1 MKIEKLFRPIPTLSK
16 RMFHTSR
23 GRNLVAVLAILLTT
37 MMFTTLFT
45 LSQSMSQNLIE
56 MTFRQTGYNAE
67 ASMRGLSEEQADLI
81 ANHPDVEELG
91 RSIVLGLAENREL
104 SGRSVEIRWANDPY
118 AQHSYALPTTGHL
131 PQAADEIALDTLT
144 LDRLGIPHELGA
156 PVTLEWRK
164 DSSDPDAETIR
175 ADFTLCGFWEGNQSS
190 YSSMA
195 WVSRVY
201 ADKMTG
207 GILSTDPNQIFGLY
221 MVQVNL
227 YSDQNIEETMERV
240 LADTGLSELEYSVN
254 LAYSPEMGAVAAQE
268 NLPMYLGMGLVFIA
282 GYLIIYN
289 IFQISVTADVQFYGK
304 LKTLGTTTRQLKKLI
319 YNQANRLCIVG
330 IPAGLILGWLLGTVL
345 VPVLM
350 GSMEG
355 TAVVSA
361 SPMIFIGSAL
371 FAWATVL
378 ISCLR
383 PACLAGK
390 ISPIEALRMSDAD
403 SGSKKKV
410 KRHRGSA
417 SLSSMAW
424 ANLWRNK
431 KRTVTVICSLTLGLV
446 LLSGFYA
453 KNAAFDMEK
462 YLADLTIADFT
473 LSDSSSEDYL
483 NGYDPHGTTLTG
495 ELVSA
500 AESQQGLEAVGH
512 QYSAQ
517 IDWQMDEAT
526 LQNVAAF
533 YTEER
538 LADWESYD
546 PAGAQALRD
555 ALSSGRASATL
566 YGLDGIPLDTITQQ
580 QYLMEGSFDAAAF
593 ASGDYILAVGPS
605 VEPGESYPVL
615 PTSPVGSVVELNGR
629 SYTVMAIVYP
639 LNPVTQLAPQQG
651 ENGKFALSFILPT
664 AVFREQWP
672 DHTLRQLFL
681 NTDDSHIESM
691 QAFLDEYMASTNPGL
706 PVTSRQT
713 MAEQYQTQTR
723 SSAVMGNA
731 VSVVIALVGVLNFIN
746 SMVTAIVSRR
756 REFAVMQSVGMTKKQ
771 LCRMLV
777 NEGLYYAGLTL
788 LFSYLI
794 SAFAVG
800 VVVRAMVEGGF
811 TTFRFT
817 LLPLVACTPV
827 LVFFAVLIPYLC
839 FRNLEKHSIVER
851 LRAAAG

>member
-1 MKIEKLFRPIPTLSK
+1 MKTEKLFRAIPTLSK

-207 GILSTDPNQIFGLY
+207 GVLSTDPNQIFGLY

-254 LAYSPEMGAVAAQE
+254 LAYSPEMGAVAVQE

-330 IPAGLILGWLLGTVL
+330 IPVGLILGWLLGTVL

-383 PACLAGK
+383 PARLAGK

-424 ANLWRNK
+424 DNLWRNK

-453 KNAAFDMEK
+453 KNAAFDIEK

-713 MAEQYQTQTR
+713 MAEQYQAQTR

-827 LVFFAVLIPYLC
+827 LIFFAVLIPYLC
-839 FRNLEKHSIVER
+839 FRNLDKHSIVER

>member
-1 MKIEKLFRPIPTLSK
+1 MKTEKLFRPIPTLSK

-23 GRNLVAVLAILLTT
+23 GRNLVAALAILLTT

-131 PQAADEIALDTLT
+131 PQAADESALDTLT

-207 GILSTDPNQIFGLY
+207 GLLSTDPNQIFGLY

-361 SPMIFIGSAL
+361 SPIIFIGSAL

-383 PACLAGK
+383 PARLAGK

-424 ANLWRNK
+424 DNLWRNK

-555 ALSSGRASATL
+555 ALSSGVASATL

-651 ENGKFALSFILPT
+651 ENGKFARSFILPP

-713 MAEQYQTQTR
+713 MAEQYQAQTR

-827 LVFFAVLIPYLC
+827 LIFFAVLIPYLC